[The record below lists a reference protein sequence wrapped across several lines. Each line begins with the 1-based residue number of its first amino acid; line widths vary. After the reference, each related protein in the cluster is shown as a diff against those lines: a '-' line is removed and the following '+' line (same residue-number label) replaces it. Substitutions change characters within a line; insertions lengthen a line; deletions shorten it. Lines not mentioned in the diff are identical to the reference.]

1 MDKFVYLLCAVA
13 SVGCAILLLRN
24 YFRSRA
30 RLLLWGSLFFIF
42 FALSNIVLFIDLG
55 ILPPEIDLSNYR
67 DSLTLIAVIVFVFG
81 LIAEGDRA

>member
-1 MDKFVYLLCAVA
+1 MEKLVYLLCALT
-13 SVGCAILLLRN
+13 SVGCAVLLLRN

-30 RLLLWGSLFFIF
+30 RLLLWGSLFFVF
-42 FALSNIVLFIDLG
+42 YALSNIVLFIDLG

-67 DSLTLIAVIVFVFG
+67 DFLTLAGVLIFTFG

>member
-1 MDKFVYLLCAVA
+1 M
-13 SVGCAILLLRN
+13 LLLRN
-24 YFRSRA
+24 YFRGRA

-55 ILPPEIDLSNYR
+55 ILPPEIDLSPYR
-67 DSLTLIAVIVFVFG
+67 DSLTLIGVAIFVFG

>member
-1 MDKFVYLLCAVA
+1 MEKYVYLLCAVT
-13 SVGCAILLLRN
+13 SIGCAVMLLRN
-24 YFRSRA
+24 YFRARA
-30 RLLLWGSLFFIF
+30 RLLLWGSLFFVF

-67 DSLTLIAVIVFVFG
+67 DSLTLIAVTIFVFG